1 ARAAVSARLSRL
13 PVAGEIMRALLC
25 TLGCVALVGC
35 GTPRSAARPSQVPAR
50 VAGATA
56 LGPVAD
62 DEPVTFVLAM
72 TLHDRARLDALVAG
86 GVVLTPD
93 QFADAFAPSP
103 DDYARVV
110 ATLRAHDLD
119 VFDSATRTTVTVRGR
134 AADVDEALG
143 TTITRFAD
151 RNGAFR
157 APGELLLRAEL
168 EEFVAGAAGLDDA
181 SRWWSHRADVA
192 PRAVPQGASG
202 SIEPADLKTLYDLPA
217 NLGDGETIAIL
228 GTGLPPSNDD
238 VDGYITKFT
247 LPANRAQQYSQV
259 FVGGPNRDAAGLAQN
274 EYGENILDVDMALAV
289 APHAK
294 VVHVLT
300 ATNSPGLFSDGI
312 VYIVNQ
318 VPQAHQVSVSYGTCE
333 RVAAGEMLVMNQ
345 LFAQAKAQGQQ
356 WFFASGDNGTDGCRD
371 GKGNKVLSV
380 NWPASSPYVLSVGGT
395 EIATPPTETAWS
407 AGGGGASE
415 ILDKPPFQVGLTPA
429 DGVRDEPDI
438 AAIGG
443 VPGVAIYGQGM
454 LYAGVEGTSVATPI
468 WAGVWALLD
477 EAKGNH
483 AGFSNGAER
492 LYQLGAAGASGLRDI
507 TVGGIGDG
515 TTPGY
520 PAKAGWDYATGW
532 GVPDVNVLV
541 GQW

>member
-1 ARAAVSARLSRL
+1 
-13 PVAGEIMRALLC
+13 MRAILC
-25 TLGCVALVGC
+25 TLGCVLLAGC
-35 GTPRSAARPSQVPAR
+35 GTPKSARPSQVPAR
-50 VAGATA
+50 VAGATT
-56 LGPVAD
+56 LGPVD
-62 DEPVTFVLAM
+62 GDEPVTFVLAM
-72 TLHDRARLDALVAG
+72 QLRDRARLEALVAR
-86 GVVLTPD
+86 GVVVSP
-93 QFADAFAPSP
+93 DAFADNFAPAP
-103 DDYARVV
+103 DDYAHLV

-134 AADVDEALG
+134 AADIEEALG
-143 TTITRFAD
+143 TRLTRFAD
-151 RNGAFR
+151 LNGTFR
-157 APGELLLRAEL
+157 APGELLLRAGIDEL
-168 EEFVAGAAGLDDA
+168 VAGAAGLDDA
-181 SRWWSHRADVA
+181 GRWWSHRVDVP

-228 GTGLPPSNDD
+228 GTGLPPTNDD
-238 VDGYITKFT
+238 VDGYVTKFT
-247 LPANRAQQYSQV
+247 LPVNRAQQYSQV
-259 FVGGPNRDAAGLAQN
+259 FVGGPNRDALGLAQN

-318 VPQAHQVSVSYGTCE
+318 VAQAHQVSVSYGTCE

-345 LFAQAKAQGQQ
+345 LFLQAKAEGQQ

-395 EIATPPTETAWS
+395 EIVAPPVETAWS
-407 AGGGGASE
+407 AGGGGQSE
-415 ILDKPPFQVGLTPA
+415 ILDKPPFQIAQAGDTRARTPS

-454 LYAGVEGTSVATPI
+454 LFAGVEGTSVATPI

-477 EAKGNH
+477 EAKGH

-492 LYQLGAAGASGLRDI
+492 LYQLGATGASGLRDI
-507 TVGGIGDG
+507 TLAGNGDG

-520 PAKAGWDYATGW
+520 PAKPGWDYATGW
-532 GVPDVNVLV
+532 GVPDVAVLV

>member
-1 ARAAVSARLSRL
+1 
-13 PVAGEIMRALLC
+13 
-25 TLGCVALVGC
+25 
-35 GTPRSAARPSQVPAR
+35 
-50 VAGATA
+50 
-56 LGPVAD
+56 
-62 DEPVTFVLAM
+62 
-72 TLHDRARLDALVAG
+72 
-86 GVVLTPD
+86 
-93 QFADAFAPSP
+93 FAPLP
-103 DDYARVV
+103 DDYARLV
-110 ATLRAHDLD
+110 AALRAHDLD

-134 AADVDEALG
+134 AADVELALG
-143 TTITRFAD
+143 TTLTRFAD
-151 RNGAFR
+151 LNGEFR
-157 APGELLLRAEL
+157 APGELLLRAGIDEL
-168 EEFVAGAAGLDDA
+168 VAGAAGLDDA
-181 SRWWSHRADVA
+181 GRWWSHRADLP

-202 SIEPADLKTLYDLPA
+202 SIEPVDLKTLYDLPA

-228 GTGLPPSNDD
+228 GTGLPPSTDD
-238 VDGYITKFT
+238 VDGYVTKFS
-247 LPANRAQQYSQV
+247 LPVNRAQQYSQV
-259 FVGGPNRDAAGLAQN
+259 FVGGPNRDAMGLAQN

-294 VVHVLT
+294 VVHVFT

-318 VPQAHQVSVSYGTCE
+318 VPEAHQVSVSYGTCE

-345 LFAQAKAQGQQ
+345 LFLQAKAEGQQ

-380 NWPASSPYVLSVGGT
+380 NWPASSPWVLSVGGT
-395 EIATPPTETAWS
+395 EITTPPTETAWS
-407 AGGGGASE
+407 AGGGGQSE
-415 ILDKPPFQVGLTPA
+415 ILDKPAFQTAQAGDTRARTPSDA
-429 DGVRDEPDI
+429 VRDEPDI

-454 LYAGVEGTSVATPI
+454 LFAGVEGTSVATPI

-483 AGFSNGAER
+483 AGFANGAER
-492 LYQLGAAGASGLRDI
+492 LYQLGATGASGLRDI
-507 TVGGIGDG
+507 TVGANGDG

-520 PAKAGWDYATGW
+520 PAKPGWDYATGW
-532 GVPDVNVLV
+532 GVPDVAVLV